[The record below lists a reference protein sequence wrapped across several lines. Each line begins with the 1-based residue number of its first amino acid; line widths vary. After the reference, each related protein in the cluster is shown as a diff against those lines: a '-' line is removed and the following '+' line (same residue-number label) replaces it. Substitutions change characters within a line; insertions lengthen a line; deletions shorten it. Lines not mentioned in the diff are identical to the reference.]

1 MDLEEVWRIRE
12 EEIYPRLFG
21 SESRGIFVLA
31 PEIFLK
37 RFGAKTYDPRW
48 LNYGIFEFDPTST
61 RPCWLYVTSAYS
73 NPWEQEPHQYDPDSE
88 SGSGVEFIFASTEQG
103 DWAISFLQKMLAF
116 DMLLV
121 TGHFGDRPSLGEG
134 DRIPLHSPIN
144 GNENSVIRNA
154 IASVPEGLPRGFA
167 LPSGKV
173 SFFTFT
179 GVSDAE
185 IDFAKQTD
193 TAELVQHLTTAGYY
207 PATDPGRPSIF

>member
-1 MDLEEVWRIRE
+1 
-12 EEIYPRLFG
+12 
-21 SESRGIFVLA
+21 
-31 PEIFLK
+31 
-37 RFGAKTYDPRW
+37 
-48 LNYGIFEFDPTST
+48 
-61 RPCWLYVTSAYS
+61 
-73 NPWEQEPHQYDPDSE
+73 
-88 SGSGVEFIFASTEQG
+88 
-103 DWAISFLQKMLAF
+103 
-116 DMLLV
+116 MLLV